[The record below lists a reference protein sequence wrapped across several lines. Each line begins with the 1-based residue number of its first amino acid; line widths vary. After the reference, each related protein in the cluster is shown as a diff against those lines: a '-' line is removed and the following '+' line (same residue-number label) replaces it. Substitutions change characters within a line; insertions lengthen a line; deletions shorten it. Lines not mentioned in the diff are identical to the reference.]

1 MATNGNYIQNQFC
14 SYEIALALKELGF
27 DEPCIARFNSDGN
40 LIILRQTATSVMSLV
55 STIKNSEDI
64 TLFIGDVVTP
74 ICAPLWQQVID
85 WFREKHQ
92 IYIRSRID
100 VGNDPKYQ
108 IHKLFNKSK
117 PFEVYMVYG
126 DDYYKAR
133 EAAILEAIKI
143 VKGEKK

>member
-1 MATNGNYIQNQFC
+1 MKSQFV

-92 IYIRSRID
+92 IIIAIHAYHDLAID
-100 VGNDPKYQ
+100 GVNQILWDFTIWDKEWNDV
-108 IHKLFNKSK
+108 S
-117 PFEVYMVYG
+117 
-126 DDYYKAR
+126 DYTYYHSYEEAR

-143 VKGEKK
+143 VKGDK

>member
-1 MATNGNYIQNQFC
+1 MDTNGNYIQKQFC

-40 LIILRQTATSVMSLV
+40 FIILRQTATSDMSLV

-74 ICAPLWQQVID
+74 ICAPLWQQVVD
-85 WFREKHQ
+85 WFRETHG
-92 IYIRSRID
+92 IHID
-100 VGNDPKYQ
+100 LDFGIGWGYGFIPVGATVEHDWN
-108 IHKLFNKSK
+108 H
-117 PFEVYMVYG
+117 FEDNHNWSYPE
-126 DDYYKAR
+126 AR

-143 VKGEKK
+143 VKGEPK